1 MLHECSCGMR
11 FRTAIAEA
19 QHRHNFPALC
29 RKPKPKKDKRDVVA
43 HEGHKGINTQSTE
56 KRMES

>member
-1 MLHECSCGMR
+1 MNRCSCGMR
-11 FRTAIAEA
+11 FRSMYTEA
-19 QHRHNFPALC
+19 RHRHNFPALC

-43 HEGHKGINTQSTE
+43 HEGHTGLNTQSTK